1 MTLWSGRFSSGP
13 GDSLWRFTT
22 DASDRRLLVDDI
34 TGSLAHVGMLGEVE
48 LLPGDIVERI
58 EEGLEHILEEA
69 HAGRFE
75 FLAADEDVHTAVERR
90 LGELI
95 GAEAGHLHTGRSR
108 NDQVAL
114 DLRLYLRRAVD
125 HRIEQIQHLVGVLAN
140 RAEQA

>member
-13 GDSLWRFTT
+13 GDTLWRFTT

-69 HAGRFE
+69 HAVG
-75 FLAADEDVHTAVERR
+75 LSSWPPTKTSTP
-90 LGELI
+90 LLS
-95 GAEAGHLHTGRSR
+95 AGWVS
-108 NDQVAL
+108 
-114 DLRLYLRRAVD
+114 
-125 HRIEQIQHLVGVLAN
+125 
-140 RAEQA
+140 